1 MSNKKQD
8 LFGLNNDSE
17 EEDIS
22 LDEEEQEDSRF
33 SKTRLQKQS
42 LSDSDA
48 SDDSD
53 DNENSDDNEDNDA
66 NEDSEN
72 EEEKPTISK
81 DDQESETK
89 AEDGLE
95 GEGYD
100 APQDLSSF
108 GVDKKRVRTKKVKS
122 LTPEELEKFEKAR
135 KKTGVC
141 YLSSIPLF
149 MKPSRVRNLLEKH
162 AEIGRIYLV
171 PEDAKVTARRK
182 KYTKNRR
189 TNFVEG
195 WVEFKDKKIAKALA
209 EHLNMKN
216 IGGKRQSKYYHDM
229 WNIKYLPKFKWHHLT
244 EHMAHE
250 NQARQQRLRNEI
262 EQSKRE
268 NKTYIQNVERAKM
281 LKNMEQ
287 KKRKREGEP
296 AEPAKQRI
304 SRTFEQRGKVDRE
317 VDPSKSGKQALE
329 KLDNN
334 LKGVLGSI
342 FSKK

>member
-48 SDDSD
+48 SDNSD
-53 DNENSDDNEDNDA
+53 DNDDSDDNEDNDA

-72 EEEKPTISK
+72 EEEKPTTIK
-81 DDQESETK
+81 EDQESEAK

-100 APQDLSSF
+100 APKDLSSF
-108 GVDKKRVRTKKVKS
+108 GVDRKRVRTKKVKS

-171 PEDAKVTARRK
+171 PEGMFFYK
-182 KYTKNRR
+182 KEEER
-189 TNFVEG
+189 
-195 WVEFKDKKIAKALA
+195 I
-209 EHLNMKN
+209 
-216 IGGKRQSKYYHDM
+216 YY
-229 WNIKYLPKFKWHHLT
+229 
-244 EHMAHE
+244 
-250 NQARQQRLRNEI
+250 
-262 EQSKRE
+262 
-268 NKTYIQNVERAKM
+268 
-281 LKNMEQ
+281 
-287 KKRKREGEP
+287 
-296 AEPAKQRI
+296 
-304 SRTFEQRGKVDRE
+304 
-317 VDPSKSGKQALE
+317 
-329 KLDNN
+329 
-334 LKGVLGSI
+334 
-342 FSKK
+342 